1 MTKKMTKDEKE
12 YRTLC
17 SNVRTIAG
25 TEHGKDVI
33 WAFLSMC
40 NIYGESF
47 TGNSQTF
54 FLEGKRSVGLEM
66 LQLLEDAD
74 KSLYPR
80 LLIRNQNQTTERS
93 N

>member
-1 MTKKMTKDEKE
+1 MTKKVTKDERE

-17 SNVRTIAG
+17 ANIREITK

-54 FLEGKRSVGLEM
+54 FYEGKRSVGLEM
-66 LQLLEDAD
+66 LQLLEDSD
-74 KSLYPR
+74 PSLYPR
-80 LLIRNQNQTTERS
+80 LLLRNQNKSTEKE
-93 N
+93 